1 MQGMKKAPSTL
12 TAPLLIREIN
22 EIRKRGGDVDEE
34 DRFTH
39 TEAKSQK
46 NSAPVNNGWLNK
58 GLDRVVKDRWF
69 LLGGE
74 IVGH

>member
-1 MQGMKKAPSTL
+1 MKKAPSTL

-39 TEAKSQK
+39 TEAESQK
-46 NSAPVNNGWLNK
+46 NRRWSPFEDSAPVNNGWLNK
-58 GLDRVVKDRWF
+58 GLDR
-69 LLGGE
+69 
-74 IVGH
+74 